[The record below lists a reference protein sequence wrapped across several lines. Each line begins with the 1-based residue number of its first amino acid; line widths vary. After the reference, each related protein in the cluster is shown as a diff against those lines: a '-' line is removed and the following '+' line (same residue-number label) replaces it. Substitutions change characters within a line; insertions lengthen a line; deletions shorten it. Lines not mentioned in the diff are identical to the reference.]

1 MRPQGKR
8 PDTRNPKSGGP
19 SKTDGRPP
27 RSDGRPARA
36 PQESGRPARGSD
48 GRPPRDAE
56 ARSARGHEARPARDA
71 EARAL
76 RSHDGR
82 PPRDAEARPARTEG
96 RPGLRVQE
104 GLAPKAALPERPKP
118 TTGREEPAR
127 ARRGEVV
134 VDGYSERW
142 LRRGFPWVYP
152 KEVRAGQLD
161 PGAEVVVRT
170 ATGET
175 LGRGIADRGWLAV
188 RVFRHDAGPL
198 DKAFFA
204 DKIAQ
209 AQALRD
215 TLIDSGTTG
224 YRVAHAEND
233 GLPGIRI
240 DRWGAHLVIALD
252 TPALAGLLPILVE
265 VLVARFSPDSIH
277 FCYRP
282 DARDTLRTTTEG
294 EAPSPGAMALE
305 PAPGLC
311 YGTAPSGTVTVTERG
326 IKLGVL
332 PADGPDVGVYADM
345 RMTRTW
351 LEPHWRGTRVLN
363 TFAYTG
369 AFSVVAAVHGA
380 ARVVTLDL
388 SEKYL
393 ARARDNFVLN
403 GLPIDAP
410 DAAEF
415 VAEDVFRGLDRM
427 RRKGELF
434 DRVVLDPP
442 SFSHSEEGMWSA
454 DRDYARLV
462 SAACRVLAP
471 GGWLIAASNL
481 GELSP
486 HKFREPIDEGIRK
499 AERQAQE
506 IYFGSQSPDFPA
518 AMWFPEGR
526 YLKVGVW
533 RIL

>member
-1 MRPQGKR
+1 
-8 PDTRNPKSGGP
+8 
-19 SKTDGRPP
+19 
-27 RSDGRPARA
+27 
-36 PQESGRPARGSD
+36 
-48 GRPPRDAE
+48 
-56 ARSARGHEARPARDA
+56 
-71 EARAL
+71 
-76 RSHDGR
+76 
-82 PPRDAEARPARTEG
+82 
-96 RPGLRVQE
+96 LRVQE

-311 YGTAPSGTVTVTERG
+311 YGTAPSGAVTVTERG